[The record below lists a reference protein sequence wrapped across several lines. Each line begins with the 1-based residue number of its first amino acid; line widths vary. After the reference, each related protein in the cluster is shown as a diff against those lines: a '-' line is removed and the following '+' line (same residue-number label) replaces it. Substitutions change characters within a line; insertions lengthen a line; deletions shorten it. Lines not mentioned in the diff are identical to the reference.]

1 MIDSNPNKVTR
12 RLRDRCGGSPS
23 QQEASATSRSCL
35 SPALITATHCTTG
48 AQRRFFLSRLLT
60 GVAPILRGTPS
71 VASCDLRNCSR
82 LSVHLSTSL
91 SPCVSLRP
99 SASLSGLS
107 SVHCSALF
115 PARRPGCTVAAGG
128 LRVATQTCDTIND
141 LVARR
146 RHSNTA
152 YFLFFAQP
160 SLINAIIFISTAV
173 FLQISTEFC
182 ERDSNSTI

>member
-1 MIDSNPNKVTR
+1 VIDSNPNKVTR

-99 SASLSGLS
+99 SASVWPFFCPL
-107 SVHCSALF
+107 HALF

-152 YFLFFAQP
+152 YFLFFC
-160 SLINAIIFISTAV
+160 TAV
-173 FLQISTEFC
+173 F
-182 ERDSNSTI
+182 N